1 MEIFKWVNLSNCV
14 ERRGGRGNHHLRE
27 GCERESLFWRH
38 TETSI
43 TSVWLPPFCDISFWK
58 AGEKSVIFNDSIMS
72 YVCIQKKKKKIY
84 GLMFAC
90 VEWENYIRRE
100 RHGPYPRPLV
110 SFFWVS
116 DSSPTLV
123 TLASSV
129 RDSRNIFHTDTHTH
143 TQMKL
148 RWHIELTRY
157 FYSLVIAY
165 NVSFSNCWRMDRALH
180 LECPSTLLTS
190 R

>member
-1 MEIFKWVNLSNCV
+1 MEIFKWVNLSNCI
-14 ERRGGRGNHHLRE
+14 ERRGGGVIITF
-27 GCERESLFWRH
+27 GKDAKERVSFEDIQRHPSRLFDSPLFVTFLFERQVKRVSFS
-38 TETSI
+38 TI
-43 TSVWLPPFCDISFWK
+43 QLCLMSV
-58 AGEKSVIFNDSIMS
+58 
-72 YVCIQKKKKKIY
+72 YRKKKN
-84 GLMFAC
+84 LRFDVC
-90 VEWENYIRRE
+90 VRRM
-100 RHGPYPRPLV
+100 RKLYSSWATRTISTTPSLL
-110 SFFWVS
+110 FLVS

>member
-1 MEIFKWVNLSNCV
+1 MRK
-14 ERRGGRGNHHLRE
+14 
-27 GCERESLFWRH
+27 RESLLKTYRDIH
-38 TETSI
+38 HVCLT
-43 TSVWLPPFCDISFWK
+43 PPFLWHFFLKGRWK
-58 AGEKSVIFNDSIMS
+58 ECHFQRFN
-72 YVCIQKKKKKIY
+72 YVLCLYTEKKKKN
-84 GLMFAC
+84 LRFDVC
-90 VEWENYIRRE
+90 VRRM
-100 RHGPYPRPLV
+100 RKLYSSWATRTISTTPSLL
-110 SFFWVS
+110 FLVS

>member
-1 MEIFKWVNLSNCV
+1 MRK
-14 ERRGGRGNHHLRE
+14 
-27 GCERESLFWRH
+27 RESLLKTYRDIH
-38 TETSI
+38 HVCLT
-43 TSVWLPPFCDISFWK
+43 PPFLWHFFLKGRWK
-58 AGEKSVIFNDSIMS
+58 ECHFQRFN
-72 YVCIQKKKKKIY
+72 YVLCLYTEKKKIY

-110 SFFWVS
+110 SFCLVS

>member
-1 MEIFKWVNLSNCV
+1 MRK
-14 ERRGGRGNHHLRE
+14 
-27 GCERESLFWRH
+27 RESLLKTYRDIH
-38 TETSI
+38 HVCLT
-43 TSVWLPPFCDISFWK
+43 PPFLWHFFLKGRWK
-58 AGEKSVIFNDSIMS
+58 ECHFQRFN
-72 YVCIQKKKKKIY
+72 YVLCLYTEKKKKN
-84 GLMFAC
+84 LRFDVC
-90 VEWENYIRRE
+90 VRRMRKLYSSWATRTISTTPSLLFLGVGFLSHA
-100 RHGPYPRPLV
+100 RHV
-110 SFFWVS
+110 SLQRSWFKKHF
-116 DSSPTLV
+116 PH
-123 TLASSV
+123 
-129 RDSRNIFHTDTHTH
+129 RHN